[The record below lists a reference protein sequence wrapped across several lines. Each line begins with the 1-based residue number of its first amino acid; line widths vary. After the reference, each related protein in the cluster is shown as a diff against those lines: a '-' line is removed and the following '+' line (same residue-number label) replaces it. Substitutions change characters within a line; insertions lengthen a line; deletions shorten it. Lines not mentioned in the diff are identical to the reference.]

1 MENKAYLVVLIAVSV
16 LASGLAGYLVISGHQ
31 GQQTASTTLATGGL
45 VDAPVPKDVVTVM
58 IHDKEGNLIAKQTT
72 NNIITTA
79 GAAYFCIQA
88 GFCAGSATGAIQN
101 PTIAI
106 VAATPTYWVQFVNG
120 SAANTNEP
128 TAADCSVSSS
138 NQLVGQTS
146 GSGASTKCVINFG
159 SAPAQY
165 PSDGAVNNA
174 VASLCVSAT
183 TCSGDLR
190 ASSGITDSGAGQT
203 NTYALATQLFA
214 GCSPNSNGTAPAS
227 GTCLNSQQTSVFSN
241 NISGKMVITGLGL
254 YGGNNKAVVTGPAGP
269 ILVAEA
275 KLSPAVTLNP
285 GDTIQ
290 VTWQITI

>member
-1 MENKAYLVVLIAVSV
+1 MEKIRYLAIVIVASV
-16 LASGLAGYLVISGHQ
+16 LAGGLASYFIVPGHQ
-31 GQQTASTTLATGGL
+31 LTTTSTMATGGL
-45 VDAPVPKDVVTVM
+45 IDSPTPKDVVTVM
-58 IHDKEGNLIAKQTT
+58 VHDKDGNLISKQVT

-79 GAAYFCIQA
+79 GAAYYCIQA
-88 GFCAGSATGAIQN
+88 GLCAGSATGAIID

-106 VAATPTYWVQFVNG
+106 VAATPTYWIQFVNG

-138 NQLVGQTS
+138 NVLSGQVTS
-146 GSGASTKCVINFG
+146 PGTASAKCVINFG

-165 PSDGAVNNA
+165 PSGSNNV
-174 VASLCVSAT
+174 VATLCVSAT

-214 GCSPNSNGTAPAS
+214 GCSPNNNGTAPSS
-227 GTCLNSQQTSVFSN
+227 GTCINEQQTSVFSN
-241 NISGKMVITGLGL
+241 NVGGKLVITGLGL

-275 KLSPAVTLNP
+275 SLSPTITLSP

>member
-1 MENKAYLVVLIAVSV
+1 MEKKAYLVVLIAVSV

-58 IHDKEGNLIAKQTT
+58 IHDKEGNLIVKQTT

-88 GFCAGSATGAIQN
+88 GFCAGSATGAIEN

-120 SAANTNEP
+120 SAANANEP
-128 TAADCSVSSS
+128 TPADCSVSSS
-138 NQLVGQTS
+138 NQLVGQTL
-146 GSGASTKCVINFG
+146 GSGAATKCVINFG

-165 PSDGAVNNA
+165 PSGGANNA

-190 ASSGITDSGAGQT
+190 ASSGIVDSSVT
-203 NTYALATQLFA
+203 STYALATQLFA
-214 GCSPNSNGTAPAS
+214 GCSPNSNGTSSVS

-241 NISGKMVITGLGL
+241 NSNGKMVITGLGL

-275 KLSPAVTLNP
+275 SLSPVVTLNP

>member
-1 MENKAYLVVLIAVSV
+1 MEKKAYLVLLIAVSV

-45 VDAPVPKDVVTVM
+45 IDAPVPKDVVTVM

-88 GFCAGSATGAIQN
+88 GFCAGSAAGAIQN

-138 NQLVGQTS
+138 NQLSGQTS
-146 GSGASTKCVINFG
+146 GSGANTKCVINFG

-165 PSDGAVNNA
+165 PSGTNNIIA
-174 VASLCVSAT
+174 TLCVSAT

-190 ASSGITDSGAGQT
+190 ASSGIVDSSVT
-203 NTYALATQLFA
+203 STYALATQLFA
-214 GCSPNSNGTAPAS
+214 GCSPNNNGTAPAS

-241 NISGKMVITGLGL
+241 NISQKMVISGLGL

-275 KLSPAVTLNP
+275 SLSPVVTLNP